1 MKYDLNILNDYID
14 MGLVVKQNH
23 PTHPLSIYNY
33 SRTCQYDNIWDPVTT
48 QCRGLVLDNEGN
60 VIAKSFPKFFNLE
73 QHVPDEIPNEPFEVF
88 EKMDGSLGIAF
99 HYKGDWIM
107 ATKGSFTS
115 EQAVRGTQMLKNL
128 SILRNYP
135 TTGLREN
142 WTYLF
147 EIIYPENRIVCD
159 YDFEDLVLLG
169 AYDRDT
175 LEEIDYDTL
184 VKSVSLYPDVMVVR
198 KYNAVTDYTKLKD
211 MISDDREGYVIRFKG
226 GMRMKIKGTEYLRL
240 HRILTNFSTTMI
252 WEVLSTGGDIHQ
264 YLDNVPDEFDEWVK
278 NVVKELKY
286 AYFQISE
293 RAGKLHD
300 HFRYGKYNDVDPEP
314 TKKEFAE
321 FVMKQEPSL
330 RPILFAMWDKKPFDH
345 IIWKY
350 LKPKWSKPF
359 KENLDN

>member
-1 MKYDLNILNDYID
+1 MKFDLNILNDYID
-14 MGLVVKQNH
+14 RGLVVKQNH

-33 SRTCQYDNIWDPVTT
+33 SRTCQYDNIWDTVTT

-73 QHVPDEIPNEPFEVF
+73 QYEPHEISNEPFEVF

-99 HYKGDWIM
+99 HYDGDWII

-184 VKSVSLYPDVMVVR
+184 VKSVSLYFDVRVVR

-226 GMRMKIKGTEYLRL
+226 GMRMKIKGIEYLRL
-240 HRILTNFSTTMI
+240 HRILTNFSTTDI
-252 WEVLSTGGDIHQ
+252 WEILSKDGDLNEF
-264 YLDNVPDEFDEWVK
+264 LDRVPDEFDNWVR
-278 NVVKELKY
+278 NVVDNLRKQFDEIKTNMEDEFAQLV
-286 AYFQISE
+286 
-293 RAGKLHD
+293 
-300 HFRYGKYNDVDPEP
+300 N
-314 TKKEFAE
+314 KKEFALKI
-321 FVMKQEPSL
+321 VDNPIKSL
-330 RPILFAMWDKKPFDH
+330 LFKRLNSYSSDLNDM
-345 IIWKY
+345 IWKMI
-350 LKPKWSKPF
+350 KPKWSKPF
-359 KENLDN
+359 KENLEN